1 MDGEKMDITKE
12 YLKLFMQS
20 LPEGCKFQIIS
31 FGSDYEVL
39 EYKGQEIPMEYTDE
53 NVKVAKEAIE
63 DFDANLGGTEI
74 FGPLEFVFK

>member
-1 MDGEKMDITKE
+1 
-12 YLKLFMQS
+12 
-20 LPEGCKFQIIS
+20 
-31 FGSDYEVL
+31 
-39 EYKGQEIPMEYTDE
+39 MEYTDE